1 MLIPL
6 TTQLEL
12 FFLASVTAESHY
24 LIFKLAQ
31 PGIGTLSFS
40 VTSYKLFHKIVV
52 YGHSLVLEKYNHCF
66 KKLWNKKCFKFFYSK
81 IDFILVSSLVVV
93 ALVGD
98 AEALFAGP
106 SDLGNVLT
114 KLFLASGV
122 GFAASWRHSLESR
135 VCNGKY
141 DLMWRYDMIWWY
153 DLVWQS
159 QLFRPQE
166 APGCLALNVAPKLNP
181 FGLTINYTTAQDK

>member
-40 VTSYKLFHKIVV
+40 VTSYKLLHKIVL

-66 KKLWNKKCFKFFYSK
+66 KSLFVTNYEIKSVPNFYCT

-98 AEALFAGP
+98 AETLFAGP

-122 GFAASWRHSLESR
+122 GFAAS
-135 VCNGKY
+135 
-141 DLMWRYDMIWWY
+141 
-153 DLVWQS
+153 
-159 QLFRPQE
+159 
-166 APGCLALNVAPKLNP
+166 
-181 FGLTINYTTAQDK
+181 

>member
-40 VTSYKLFHKIVV
+40 VTSYKLLHKIVL

-66 KKLWNKKCFKFFYSK
+66 KRSFVTTYEIKSDSNFYCTF
-81 IDFILVSSLVVV
+81 DFILVSSLVVV

-98 AEALFAGP
+98 AETLFAGP

-122 GFAASWRHSLESR
+122 GFAAS
-135 VCNGKY
+135 
-141 DLMWRYDMIWWY
+141 
-153 DLVWQS
+153 
-159 QLFRPQE
+159 
-166 APGCLALNVAPKLNP
+166 
-181 FGLTINYTTAQDK
+181 